1 MRLATW
7 MFVVIIVTTL
17 FMAYDSMSAEDD
29 FIVITED
36 NKIVRC
42 FTDYQGN
49 LICV

>member
-1 MRLATW
+1 MRLATF
-7 MFVVIIVTTL
+7 MFLVIIVTTL
-17 FMAYDSMSAEDD
+17 FMAYDSMAEDD